1 MATCGARRAV
11 VAAAVLAAGSLA
23 AGAWSWLP
31 AAGGLPVAHAAP
43 DAPRWVHHDLGS
55 PNVSDVAVDAA
66 GAVWLRLGGARRL
79 PTDLVIGIG
88 RNGRPQLRAALT
100 EVVAGRFEIIR
111 RQGSLVDYWAV
122 DAGGRVWVGP
132 TFFDGRAWTQLDRDS
147 VSASGALLYDYRA
160 AADAKGQAWAP
171 WAVFPN
177 CPSPEPCDQRGL
189 RAFDAKGQQG
199 DVAFAPLY
207 EADAWGV
214 ADVHLLQAAGAAPT
228 ERLPLY
234 AAARAA
240 FYRLPSVEGE
250 NYPFLGPPLLPT
262 QLRNAGY
269 ATAAARRPDGRVQ
282 VITWVELQ
290 KPEAVEYRILANT
303 WTEGQGWDAPED
315 WTESPLVAG
324 NARGVRLVVAAWSP
338 VAVAADQATLWAAS
352 SAGGV
357 ARQVGG
363 KWDLAFDAKE
373 IGLTAGARIRDL
385 AVGLD
390 GTVWLATDQ
399 GVFTYGELGPI
410 PPPVR
415 AYLPAVVKWL
425 GWFESRGAGAD

>member
-1 MATCGARRAV
+1 MVTCGARRAV
-11 VAAAVLAAGSLA
+11 VAAVALAAGMLA
-23 AGAWSWLP
+23 TGARSWLP
-31 AAGGLPVAHAAP
+31 SAGGFPVAHADP

-55 PNVSDVAVDAA
+55 PNVSDVAVDAG

-100 EVVAGRFEIIR
+100 DVVAGRFEIIR
-111 RQGSLVDYWAV
+111 RQGSLTDYWAV
-122 DAGGRVWVGP
+122 DAGGRVWIGP
-132 TFFDGRAWTQLDRDS
+132 AFFDGRAWTALDQDS
-147 VSASGALLYDYRA
+147 VSAAGTLRYDYRA
-160 AADAKGQAWAP
+160 AADAQGQAWVP
-171 WAVFPN
+171 WIVFPN

-189 RAFDAKGQQG
+189 RAFDAKGQQD
-199 DVAFAPLY
+199 DVAFAPVY
-207 EADAWGV
+207 EADAWGI
-214 ADVHLLQAAGAAPT
+214 ADVHFLPAAGAVPA

-240 FYRLPSVEGE
+240 FYRLPDGGE
-250 NYPFLGPPLLPT
+250 NYPFLGPPLSPT

-303 WTEGQGWDAPED
+303 WTDGQGWETPED
-315 WTESPLVAG
+315 WTDSPLVAG
-324 NARGVRLVVAAWSP
+324 NARGLRLVATAWSP
-338 VAVAADQATLWAAS
+338 VTGAADQAALWAAS

-373 IGLTAGARIRDL
+373 IGLAPGAHIRDL

-390 GTVWLATDQ
+390 GTVWLATDR
-399 GVFTYGELGPI
+399 GVFTYGEMAPI

-415 AYLPAVVKWL
+415 VYLPAVVRS
-425 GWFESRGAGAD
+425 GGGIGSRGPVLR